1 MKWIFVVLFIRG
13 IQAYDPCDPN
23 PCQNSG
29 VCVDLGCDFDEIIT
43 STYTSFGSGMCT
55 DLVPL
60 PEGEYPPLLSNTSE
74 LYNSDRNQECM
85 QRCLDTCSNY
95 VMFTVRKS
103 DDRCSCSPLCDW
115 FAGDLVN
122 PQDYDTYNIVTPDVT
137 EFFCE
142 CTEGFGGQTCSNPV
156 PVAETQWTVF
166 WELLDYSSNTN
177 DLEVAQY
184 NGVPAVQTTPFWCIQ
199 TKNYPNAYSSYA
211 DSTARNV
218 YAINSLGVLSF
229 DTEDQ
234 ASSCMYDGLKI
245 GSTWYCDDEAALQS
259 GLSVAAGTD
268 FKFESDVSDNG
279 NGFRICV
286 FNGVPAN
293 GVACVASS
301 DSSLTTPD
309 EDGNFFCV
317 DGDISGDTT
326 SGCVCSPK
334 ACVIQNPMSESW
346 HKNCASANSLISG
359 TDGNCKCNC
368 NKGSWDGFQWKGG
381 RCVSDVNECTNLPT
395 GPATFRATARCSP
408 NADCLNAAGSYS
420 CTCQE
425 DWVDAI
431 NGDFV
436 DIDQTE
442 CLLQSTIDAVKLII
456 PPARPYGTASEI
468 SGSFSFVGAGCVF
481 YYDTSTRS
489 LSRVIYNTATLTSD
503 IGKESYS
510 ICKCADCD
518 QTYHLVTDKF
528 GSCAD
533 YTPIQGHACVPE
545 SCVVEASPTEPNH
558 IACANGNATGRAG
571 NCGCECPVDSSG
583 ADQWLGALCDT
594 DVNECINSAAGFAV
608 DNCGALAACANTDGG
623 FNCTCNAGYAGDGI
637 TCTDVNECEG
647 ENICLTTQFC
657 FNIPGDY
664 ICLCNGGFI
673 TVGDTI
679 PPTCKCVAGKNL
691 TETTCIAC
699 EYPRANHEENSQ
711 CELQVCNVNEQV
723 VDAGTFDKL
732 LDPSSSNANC
742 EDCIAGFA
750 SPGGANPTCEDID
763 ECSPDPCLN
772 GATCSQTSD
781 GTTPVVGGYFCACP
795 VGFSG
800 VNCEVNVDDC
810 VGTPCKNSGTCID
823 GANTFSCNCST
834 STANSAGVSGWT
846 GATCEDNVDECTIGT
861 DNCDTN
867 AVCGDTDGDF
877 TCVCSTNYNGDGTS
891 CTVKDCEIGATADA
905 WTIACVN
912 GAATGTAGNCI
923 CGCDTGWEGALCDQ
937 DINECLEITD
947 DCLAYHTCLN
957 NQGSYSCLCKSLF
970 ETTAVANENPICI
983 CPAGADLSSPSNEST
998 ICSACE
1004 AGKTNSLQNSQCSFA
1019 ECSTDSF
1026 VISSGFDFALVSND
1040 AANCEA
1046 CATGYFSNDP
1056 FSTDCEASD
1065 CTTSN
1070 DPSKQGSDGEM
1081 YCLYGD
1087 ATGVTSACGCECVS
1101 GFSGIN
1107 CDECAAGSG
1116 FNGSACVPCANT
1128 QANNLTTHGSVC
1140 ADQSCSAGFGVVTDG
1155 FNFNFD
1161 PADTSTTN
1169 CVVCTGIQASPAGN
1183 GVCITQT
1190 CGENEQVVSVG
1201 FDPIL
1206 DPTSS
1211 NANCEA
1217 CAAGFASTAGPNPIC
1232 EDINECSP
1240 DPCQNEATCSTP
1252 NLNSYE
1258 CACVA
1263 GYNGTNCETDINECI
1278 PDPCQ
1283 NGALCTDGTNNHSCA
1298 CVAGY
1303 EGTNCE
1309 TDINECSPDPCQ
1321 NGAACSQTTD
1331 GTTLTVNAYYC
1342 ACVAGY
1348 EGTNC
1353 GTNINEC
1360 SPDPCQNGAVCV
1372 DGINNHSCACVAGY
1386 NGTNCET
1393 DINDCSP
1400 DPCQNGGTCTDG
1412 IDTYSCACVTGYEG
1426 TNCETD
1432 INDCSPDPC
1441 ENGATC
1447 IDGINSYSCACVAGY
1462 NGTNCEGNINECS
1475 PDPCENGA
1483 SCADGI
1489 NSYSCAC
1496 VAGYEGTNC
1505 ETDINDCIP
1514 DPCVN
1519 GALCTDGIDSYS
1531 CGCAN
1536 GFSGLNCDEC
1546 AAGKGFNGSAC
1557 VPCANKQANNLTT
1570 HDAVC
1575 ANQICSAGFG
1585 VVTDGF
1591 NFNLNP
1597 FDTSTTNCVVCTGIQ
1612 ASPAGNGVCITQT
1625 CGENEQVVSVGFD
1638 PNLDPTSSNANCELC
1653 DAGFASTAGP
1663 NPICE
1668 DINECSPDPCQNG
1681 ATCSTPFVNL
1691 YSCACVAGYEG
1702 TNCETDINECS
1713 PDPCQNSAVCTTPL
1727 VNSYSC
1733 ACLPG
1738 YEGATCGVD
1747 INECSPDPCQ
1757 NGAGCI
1763 NEINSY
1769 TCTCPENNMGNVS
1782 WSGPTCDIDI
1792 DECAQG
1798 THNCGSFHTCNN
1810 TDGDFSCECN
1820 AGFEST
1826 PGSPPTCHCPAGFE
1840 NTSSTCTACVY
1851 PTTNHLQNSQCT
1863 HAECQSDQ
1871 FIHSIEFFTSILPHN
1886 HLSNCQGCPLGT
1898 FSNNALSL
1906 TCEDFNECA
1915 VGIAGTCGVFNDNGT
1930 QVPMGTCVESST
1942 DGTVALGAFEC
1953 NPAAG
1958 FDCSTLP
1965 CTDIK
1970 ECDTTPCGL
1979 NSVACT
1985 DTYTAVDPT
1994 GFQCTCALGYSGLL
2008 CDVPELCSATLDDS
2022 DLGLDGNFYC
2032 RYGTISGT
2040 TGSCS
2045 CDCISGFSGD
2055 HCDVCTF
2062 GSGFLNEE
2070 CIVCTYPAT
2079 NDQRTHDAPCIIQQ
2093 CNSNRGVVVDGLA
2106 FNASL
2111 DGNFD
2116 NTNCIPCPPGTQS
2129 PHGSGICGNILCG
2142 VNEKVEN
2149 NLCVPCEEGSTSLS
2163 GSDASGSNT
2172 QCIGIPCSENLR
2184 VINSQCLP
2192 CPAGTTNEAGD
2203 LRNQGDTFCDAVPCL
2218 ENEKVHNNQ
2227 CEQCPPGSMNEGG
2240 DNPAGP
2246 NTECDSILCETD
2258 EYVLNHV
2265 CTACENLYVNL
2276 EGDDSSKVN
2285 TVCVLGC
2292 IENQYVSNHVC
2303 LDCNSL
2309 SLAPALANPQGEDTE
2324 CIFEGSCGNE
2334 QIGYVSCNE
2343 ENTFLC
2349 ANDLCACKIGF
2360 AGTTCDEPDIA
2371 DASASTILKQNFVS
2385 QYKTTPF
2392 LPSDSLI
2399 VASQGNIAEH
2409 LSDIVTSFVQQ
2420 GVLTSRSVAEHL
2432 VVLDEITVMQ
2442 RVVTSQAPAL
2452 MAVAPK
2458 LEDDDCLENGAFSV
2472 KCSTLD
2478 FNGLDQIVFLHA
2490 PPGFWSIITKSASII
2505 SKQTSINNTDFEMQC
2520 WNENGWDPKQVF
2532 YRDSLY
2538 ECNGFVI
2545 LIGSQSPICHATIT
2559 QPNGVVVPGTCG
2571 LKGACSVDGLSYTC
2585 VCSPG
2590 YTGEFCEIPYVPPS
2604 SCSDVNCVN
2613 YGGVNSSVL
2622 SVPNNI
2628 LESDLISF
2636 CCNYNTRADFDEIC
2650 EAEVL
2655 AVEYVS
2661 RGCCARQFCI

>member
-1 MKWIFVVLFIRG
+1 MTISVSIKYRKKLIKMKWIFVVLFIRG
-13 IQAYDPCDPN
+13 IQASDPCSPN
-23 PCQNSG
+23 PCQNG
-29 VCVDLGCDFDEIIT
+29 GTCEDLGCNYDEIIT

-55 DLVPL
+55 DLVSL

-85 QRCLDTCSNY
+85 QRCLDTCSDY

-103 DDRCSCSPLCDW
+103 DDRCSCSPLCEF
-115 FAGDLVN
+115 FAGDLIN
-122 PQDYDTYNIVTPDVT
+122 PQDYDTYEIGEPDVT

-142 CTEGFGGQTCSNPV
+142 CTEGFGGQTCSDSV

-184 NGVPAVQTTPFWCIQ
+184 NGVPAIQTTPFWCIQ
-199 TKNYPNAYSSYA
+199 TKNYPNAYNSYA

-218 YAINSLGVLSF
+218 YEISSLGVLSF

-234 ASSCMYDGLKI
+234 RSSCMYDGLKV
-245 GSTWYCDDEAALQS
+245 GNTWYCDDEAALQS

-293 GVACVASS
+293 GVTCVASS

-334 ACVIQNPMSESW
+334 ACVIQNPMTESW
-346 HKNCASANSLISG
+346 HKNCASANSFISG
-359 TDGNCKCNC
+359 TAGNCKCNC
-368 NKGSWDGFQWKGG
+368 NKGDWDGFQWKGG
-381 RCVSDVNECTNLPT
+381 RCISDVNECTNIPT

-456 PPARPYGTASEI
+456 PPARPYGTADEI

-533 YTPIQGHACVPE
+533 YTPVQGHACVPE

-594 DVNECINSAAGFAV
+594 DVNECINAAAGFAV

-637 TCTDVNECEG
+637 TCTNINECEG

-657 FNIPGDY
+657 FDIPGDY

-691 TETTCIAC
+691 TETTCLAC
-699 EYPRANHEENSQ
+699 EYPRANHEENSH
-711 CELQVCNVNEQV
+711 CEVQVCNVNEQI

-742 EDCIAGFA
+742 EDCIVGFA
-750 SPGGANPTCEDID
+750 SPGGTNPTCEDID

-800 VNCEVNVDDC
+800 VNCEVNIDEC

-823 GANTFSCNCST
+823 GANTFTCNCST

-846 GATCEDNVDECTIGT
+846 GATCEDNVDECTLGT
-861 DNCDTN
+861 DNCDEN

-877 TCVCSTNYNGDGTS
+877 TCVCSANYNGDGTS
-891 CTVKDCEIGATADA
+891 CTVKDCEIGETADA

-937 DINECLEITD
+937 DINECLENTD

-1026 VISSGFDFALVSND
+1026 VISSGFDFTAISND

-1065 CTTSN
+1065 CITSS
-1070 DPSKQGSDGEM
+1070 DPSKQGAEGEM

-1087 ATGVTSACGCECVS
+1087 ATGVTAACGCECVS

-1107 CDECAAGSG
+1107 CDECASGS
-1116 FNGSACVPCANT
+1116 
-1128 QANNLTTHGSVC
+1128 
-1140 ADQSCSAGFGVVTDG
+1140 
-1155 FNFNFD
+1155 
-1161 PADTSTTN
+1161 
-1169 CVVCTGIQASPAGN
+1169 
-1183 GVCITQT
+1183 
-1190 CGENEQVVSVG
+1190 
-1201 FDPIL
+1201 
-1206 DPTSS
+1206 
-1211 NANCEA
+1211 
-1217 CAAGFASTAGPNPIC
+1217 
-1232 EDINECSP
+1232 
-1240 DPCQNEATCSTP
+1240 
-1252 NLNSYE
+1252 
-1258 CACVA
+1258 
-1263 GYNGTNCETDINECI
+1263 
-1278 PDPCQ
+1278 
-1283 NGALCTDGTNNHSCA
+1283 
-1298 CVAGY
+1298 
-1303 EGTNCE
+1303 
-1309 TDINECSPDPCQ
+1309 
-1321 NGAACSQTTD
+1321 
-1331 GTTLTVNAYYC
+1331 
-1342 ACVAGY
+1342 
-1348 EGTNC
+1348 
-1353 GTNINEC
+1353 
-1360 SPDPCQNGAVCV
+1360 
-1372 DGINNHSCACVAGY
+1372 
-1386 NGTNCET
+1386 
-1393 DINDCSP
+1393 
-1400 DPCQNGGTCTDG
+1400 
-1412 IDTYSCACVTGYEG
+1412 
-1426 TNCETD
+1426 
-1432 INDCSPDPC
+1432 
-1441 ENGATC
+1441 
-1447 IDGINSYSCACVAGY
+1447 
-1462 NGTNCEGNINECS
+1462 
-1475 PDPCENGA
+1475 
-1483 SCADGI
+1483 
-1489 NSYSCAC
+1489 
-1496 VAGYEGTNC
+1496 
-1505 ETDINDCIP
+1505 
-1514 DPCVN
+1514 
-1519 GALCTDGIDSYS
+1519 
-1531 CGCAN
+1531 
-1536 GFSGLNCDEC
+1536 
-1546 AAGKGFNGSAC
+1546 GFNGSAC

-1591 NFNLNP
+1591 NFNFDP
-1597 FDTSTTNCVVCTGIQ
+1597 ADTSTTNCVACTGIQ

-1638 PNLDPTSSNANCELC
+1638 PNLDPTSSNANCEAC
-1653 DAGFASTAGP
+1653 AAGFASTAGP

-1681 ATCSTPFVNL
+1681 GTCSTPFVNL
-1691 YSCACVAGYEG
+1691 YSCECVAGYEG
-1702 TNCETDINECS
+1702 NNCETDINECS

-1763 NEINSY
+1763 NGINSY
-1769 TCTCPENNMGNVS
+1769 TCTCPENNMGNVA
-1782 WSGPTCDIDI
+1782 WSGTTCEIDI

-1798 THNCGSFHTCNN
+1798 THNCGSFHTCND

-1871 FIHSIEFFTSILPHN
+1871 FVHSIEFFTSILPHN

-1915 VGIAGTCGVFNDNGT
+1915 VGIAGTCGVFNDNGVL
-1930 QVPMGTCVESST
+1930 VPMGTCVESST

-2008 CDVPELCSATLDDS
+2008 CDVPELCSDTLDDS

-2062 GSGFLNEE
+2062 GSGVLNEE

-2227 CEQCPPGSMNEGG
+2227 CEQCPPGSTNEAG

-2246 NTECDSILCETD
+2246 NTECDPILCGTD
-2258 EYVLNHV
+2258 ESVLNHV

-2343 ENTFLC
+2343 ENTYLC

-2452 MAVAPK
+2452 MAVAPE
-2458 LEDDDCLENGAFSV
+2458 LGDDDCLENGAFST
-2472 KCSTLD
+2472 KCSTFD
-2478 FNGLDQIVFLHA
+2478 FNGVDETVFLHA
-2490 PPGFWSIITKSASII
+2490 PIGFWSIITKSASII

-2585 VCSPG
+2585 VCSHG